1 MSPPVDYCC
10 MAVHGGAA
18 PTPSKSALPERRPL
32 CPLSMMRSPLNLMG
46 SGPSGT
52 PPPRAKVRPWL
63 TPSRYATYQGD
74 AYEVHKVLGSGAF
87 GLVSLVTKPHD
98 DKQLF
103 AMKTIDRFRLHNAM
117 LRKSVANEISVL
129 RRLSDDDT
137 RHSGIAALVEV
148 IETPRSIHLVIEFGG
163 PSCHELL
170 MRDGP
175 LAEADARSVGGQI
188 ADALAHC
195 HALAVCHRDV
205 KLENIVVHERH
216 AKLIDFGLSC
226 VWHEGMVPLRRLAGS
241 LPYMPPEMAHLVA
254 GRKRPPL
261 RAREEQPD
269 TATGYNPSAVDVWS
283 LGASIARMLIG
294 EHLFQAGS
302 DDELALLIVRGR
314 YVLPT
319 TLSAASVELLERMM
333 ECDPQRRLPMR
344 AVKAHPWLADPPA
357 QPKSWLSAG
366 ECT

>member
-1 MSPPVDYCC
+1 
-10 MAVHGGAA
+10 
-18 PTPSKSALPERRPL
+18 
-32 CPLSMMRSPLNLMG
+32 
-46 SGPSGT
+46 
-52 PPPRAKVRPWL
+52 
-63 TPSRYATYQGD
+63 
-74 AYEVHKVLGSGAF
+74 
-87 GLVSLVTKPHD
+87 VSLVTKPHD

-129 RRLSDDDT
+129 RRLSDEDT
-137 RHSGIAALVEV
+137 RHSGIAALIEV

-205 KLENIVVHERH
+205 KLENIVVHERR

-261 RAREEQPD
+261 RAREEQPESPGVS
-269 TATGYNPSAVDVWS
+269 TPRGTLRHR
-283 LGASIARMLIG
+283 LGAHFSSRRQAATEGLPSDHQARRAEYKAAKRTLRDFEPTFSSSNTQKSRSVPSGIFISCDATLRSN
-294 EHLFQAGS
+294 HT
-302 DDELALLIVRGR
+302 LALAQSGVGG
-314 YVLPT
+314 LP
-319 TLSAASVELLERMM
+319 L
-333 ECDPQRRLPMR
+333 
-344 AVKAHPWLADPPA
+344 
-357 QPKSWLSAG
+357 
-366 ECT
+366 